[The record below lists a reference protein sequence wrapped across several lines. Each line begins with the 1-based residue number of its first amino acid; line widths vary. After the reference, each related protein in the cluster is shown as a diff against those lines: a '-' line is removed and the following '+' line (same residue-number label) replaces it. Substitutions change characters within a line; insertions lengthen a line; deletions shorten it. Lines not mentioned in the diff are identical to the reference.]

1 MKKKISMLVF
11 LMVAA
16 LLAAAMA
23 GAEAAQAPTLE
34 TLSEY
39 DWSFMSGAGGW
50 ATYIRINPDG
60 SFTGDY
66 HDSEMGET
74 GDDYPYGTIYGCVF
88 HGQLTLGEQVSDYA
102 WSVHVDA
109 VEMDEGQVPESIED
123 GTRYMTIEPYGL
135 TAGND
140 MLLFLPGTPVDE
152 LPEEFLLW
160 AHLIGSDETELPN
173 YGLYDEAADTGFIAE
188 EPFEV
193 LEGE

>member
-1 MKKKISMLVF
+1 MKKVILALLF
-11 LMVAA
+11 LMIAA
-16 LLAAAMA
+16 LLAAAC
-23 GAEAAQAPTLE
+23 AEAAQAPTLE

-39 DWSFMSGAGGW
+39 EWSFMSGAGGW

-66 HDSEMGET
+66 HDSEIGDA
-74 GDDYPYGTIYGCVF
+74 GDDYPDGTIYGCLF

-109 VEMDEGQVPESIED
+109 VEMDEGQVPEAIED
-123 GTRYMTIEPYGL
+123 GVRYVTIEPYGL

-140 MLLFLPGTPVDE
+140 MLLYLPGTPVDE
-152 LPEEFLLW
+152 LPEDFLLW
-160 AHLIGSDETELPN
+160 AHLIGSDETELAN

-188 EPFEV
+188 EPFEA